1 MVGSWEALAA
11 VSCLSLIIFTLASYL
26 QVQSVRAL
34 GPGAYGSL
42 SSLRLPVA
50 ILASYFVMEEPVRN
64 ALEWVGIVVIVA
76 VMTEHLRFKSARER

>member
-1 MVGSWEALAA
+1 M
-11 VSCLSLIIFTLASYL
+11 
-26 QVQSVRAL
+26 
-34 GPGAYGSL
+34 
-42 SSLRLPVA
+42 RLPVA